1 MKNGACQSCLGIGI
15 VLIYDLIRLF
25 CISVYIMNTHSQD
38 AESIFCCRSTFT
50 PKPALLDTVVEQ
62 KKPKEIEYLPGEK
75 LLISLKKQKEKTPKV
90 PKAPRNRDIERITKS
105 MSRVLTRF

>member
-1 MKNGACQSCLGIGI
+1 
-15 VLIYDLIRLF
+15 
-25 CISVYIMNTHSQD
+25 MNTHSQD

-75 LLISLKKQKEKTPKV
+75 LLISLKKQKEKAPKV
-90 PKAPRNRDIERITKS
+90 PRDRDIERITKS